1 MKAFTT
7 ILDRLE
13 KTLFVVA
20 ALAITGMTAVIL
32 LQVFLRYVLNNPTS
46 WSEEFATL
54 CFVWCVALVIPLGVR
69 HQEHIAMEF
78 VVNRLAGARWRWAQI
93 LLNAVVGLT
102 LVAIGIAAFG
112 LFSSGARQVMPGI
125 SMSSGLEI
133 PQLVTYISLPIGCFA
148 AGLYALERIMLLA
161 RGDLDKSTS
170 VLAGPEEELI

>member
-1 MKAFTT
+1 MRRFTT
-7 ILDRLE
+7 VLDGFE
-13 KTLFVVA
+13 KVLLSVA

-32 LQVFLRYVLNNPTS
+32 LQVFLRYVLNSPTS

-54 CFVWCVALVIPLGVR
+54 CFVWCVTLVIPLGVR

-93 LLNAVVGLT
+93 LLNAVVGVT

-112 LFSSGARQVMPGI
+112 LFASGARQEMPGI
-125 SMSSGLEI
+125 SMSTGLEI
-133 PQLVTYISLPIGCFA
+133 PMLVLYVSLPIGCFA

-161 RGDLDKSTS
+161 RGDLDRSTS
-170 VLAGPEEELI
+170 VLSGPDEELI